1 MLFTDLSS
9 ISSFDQLVEV
19 LGANKLWVAIHLL
32 LLSVLTLWALTSR
45 SSSTTS
51 SATLGR
57 SASGSR
63 KQVVIGHTKKMTQD
77 PVSLDPPKDTPFTA
91 HELSQFDGTDVSK
104 PIYVAIK
111 GIVFDVS
118 GKREVYG
125 PGGSY
130 HVFAGKDGSK
140 GLGKSSLK
148 VEDAVADYSTLTEE
162 ELKVLD
168 DWVVF
173 FKKRYNI
180 LGKVVQNTPT

>member
-57 SASGSR
+57 SASSR

-77 PVSLDPPKDTPFTA
+77 PVRLDPPKDTPFTA
-91 HELSQFDGTDVSK
+91 HELSQFDGSDVSK